1 MGYASSCKTF
11 ESFSTAVKWI
21 ARHKC
26 NIDKLL
32 HLLHDFLFISLTHSR
47 CQDTLDRFLKSC
59 AQLGTP
65 IAPEKTCGP
74 ATTLTFAGI
83 ELDSIK
89 WEARLFVC
97 KILRTFHTERRLPST
112 PVFDRIN

>member
-1 MGYASSCKTF
+1 V
-11 ESFSTAVKWI
+11 EWI

-32 HLLHDFLFISLTHSR
+32 HLLDDFLFISPTHSQ
-47 CQDTLDRFLKSC
+47 CQDTLDTFLKLC
-59 AQLGTP
+59 AQLGIP

-83 ELDSIK
+83 KLDSIK
-89 WEARLFVC
+89 CEACLPRD
-97 KILRTFHTERRLPST
+97 KIEKCVQTIADVLHRKKVTLK
-112 PVFDRIN
+112 